1 MEINN
6 SISSLKASK
15 LNNRAFKGKVIEFK
29 PKNEQEIEP
38 KTVDVQYYQAQSG
51 IKPTKSLK
59 LPLDDGSELI
69 INGADVSKYLLKK
82 DGSLDNALVEQFKS
96 LYLAQYQ
103 AAFAKNAKEEE
114 YFKNLATKNPN
125 IVEFDTP
132 VEKMSQAIVEQLF
145 QNSWEESSE
154 FELCKDI
161 LSNISGEHKDILLNN
176 LISLTQDKKEQIPKN
191 AYYKTTR
198 LFQMSKTADGF
209 DFSSLDKKEKLFSTI
224 EEMGYQYGGNY
235 DIEDLYTEVLE
246 NARKSDGT
254 LDFELISQAVGLM
267 SGLGLVCSPKRVI
280 NMIKKYV
287 SSDKAHEAQ
296 ILNAM
301 KKLNKSSFSIA
312 DRDGKYENILAL
324 CFDENHKFDPKKEEK
339 VAELMTLVD
348 EWLEKLL
355 EKPVGDVD
363 DSIDEYE
370 KCAQS
375 AYNTVTGYFDDSI
388 NPNHLSTKDFF
399 EQEIGQFDKG
409 LTLI

>member
-1 MEINN
+1 MKINN

-51 IKPTKSLK
+51 IKPVKSLK
-59 LPLDDGSELI
+59 LPLDDGSELV

-82 DGSLDNALVEQFKS
+82 DGSLDSALVEQFKN
-96 LYLAQYQ
+96 LYSTFYQ
-103 AAFAKNAKEEE
+103 TACAKNAKELE
-114 YFKNLATKNPN
+114 YFNGLATDNPN
-125 IVEFDTP
+125 IIEFDTP
-132 VEKMSQAIVEQLF
+132 VEKMSQAIIEQLF

-161 LSNISGEHKDILLNN
+161 LSNISGEHKNILLNN
-176 LISLTQDKKEQIPKN
+176 LISLAQDKKEQIPKS

-339 VAELMTLVD
+339 VAELMTLID

-355 EKPVGDVD
+355 EKPVGDVN

-370 KCAQS
+370 QCTQS
-375 AYNTVTGYFDDSI
+375 AYNTVIGYFDDSI